1 MNLINKLHLS
11 VNITIMKDNYSDEE
25 IEDKF
30 EEEYLDDDY
39 DDTKNANAK
48 VNNDFWEA
56 PKKQQ

>member
-1 MNLINKLHLS
+1 
-11 VNITIMKDNYSDEE
+11 MKDNYSDEE